1 MHAFGAER
9 RQDGRV
15 GIHRAH
21 GGGVRRVR
29 PGAEVGRTAVNY
41 ENVVG
46 LVLSVVLALFL
57 GCALLFPER
66 F

>member
-1 MHAFGAER
+1 M
-9 RQDGRV
+9 
-15 GIHRAH
+15 
-21 GGGVRRVR
+21 
-29 PGAEVGRTAVNY
+29 NY

-46 LVLSVVLALFL
+46 LVLSIVLALFL